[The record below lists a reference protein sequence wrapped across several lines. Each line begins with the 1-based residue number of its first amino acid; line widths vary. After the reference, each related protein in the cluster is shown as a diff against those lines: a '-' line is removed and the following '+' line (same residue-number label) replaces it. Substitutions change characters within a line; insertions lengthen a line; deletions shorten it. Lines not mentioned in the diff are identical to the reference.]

1 MGRLRC
7 CRGKVVGEALVKD
20 VQKMTASRVAQRM
33 ISEEAQ
39 RAVFVAMRFRRF
51 GWPWGLPKKVLAV
64 GALWAGGGRLNSEI
78 TLFCTFARRESS
90 EVHHVGRAK

>member
-7 CRGKVVGEALVKD
+7 CWGKVVGEALVKD
-20 VQKMTASRVAQRM
+20 VQKMTARRMAQRVM
-33 ISEEAQ
+33 PEEVQ
-39 RAVFVAMRFRRF
+39 RAVFVAMRFCRF
-51 GWPWGLPKKVLAV
+51 GWPWGLPQKVLAV
-64 GALWAGGGRLNSEI
+64 GALWAGSGRLNSEI